1 MPFSE
6 SSKLSECDI
15 FREWNFWYRRG
26 VDRKGHKQLSKNEQ
40 DIRDFEEI
48 LKFSFDSGTRTY
60 VVLLPQTGT
69 VCWLVMGKKGEFP
82 FPFRLG
88 VALAEAKGVLIGT
101 REHFPAS

>member
-60 VVLLPQTGT
+60 VVLLPPDRNSLFVGY
-69 VCWLVMGKKGEFP
+69 GEE
-82 FPFRLG
+82 G
-88 VALAEAKGVLIGT
+88 
-101 REHFPAS
+101 